1 MKITGSL
8 IVCVVGAGFTATALL
23 VNPDPVPTSRPTKE
37 HPMKKQFII
46 AVTALTALTA
56 CAESEAVVAQG
67 GTPGVS

>member
-1 MKITGSL
+1 
-8 IVCVVGAGFTATALL
+8 
-23 VNPDPVPTSRPTKE
+23 
-37 HPMKKQFII
+37 MKKQFII